1 MNIILDASAK
11 RDRMSEL
18 EESLLIHSTLL
29 SASILLGA
37 GVTKVQDKVSALMK
51 LMSNLIATWKLCLQS
66 NAFFFLIYIYLFGCT
81 ES

>member
-51 LMSNLIATWKLCLQS
+51 LMSNLRATWKLCLQS
-66 NAFFFLIYIYLFGCT
+66 NAFFFFNIYLFIWLH
-81 ES
+81 